1 MTYFVMIW
9 NRFKKN
15 KLALAGL
22 TAVFILV
29 LLAFI
34 GPHLNHW
41 SYSDQILK
49 NANQP
54 PGSSYWFGTDSLG
67 RDLFTRVWHGARI
80 SLLIGFVT
88 GVCSAA
94 IGTVYGSIAGYLG
107 GKVDEVM
114 MKIVETL
121 YSVPFLLYVIL
132 IMLVLEPGPKTI
144 IITLAIVCWLGTARI
159 VRGQVLKLK
168 EEEYILAADVLGVD
182 RLRII
187 IRHLIPNIMGPIFVM
202 LTVIIPE
209 AIFAEAFLSFLGLG
223 VSVPAASL
231 GYLINEGIQGIR
243 LYPWQLLYPAVL
255 ISIIILSFNLIA
267 DGLRDALDPK
277 TYNWHE
283 EK

>member
-1 MTYFVMIW
+1 MMSYFLMVW
-9 NRFKKN
+9 GRFKKN

-54 PGSSYWFGTDSLG
+54 PSSSYWFGTDSLG

-88 GVCSAA
+88 GVCSVV
-94 IGTVYGSIAGYLG
+94 IGTIYGSIAGYLG
-107 GKVDEVM
+107 GKIDEAM
-114 MKIVETL
+114 MKIIETL
-121 YSVPFLLYVIL
+121 YSIPFLLYVIL
-132 IMLVLEPGPKTI
+132 IMLVLEPGAKTVI
-144 IITLAIVCWLGTARI
+144 IALAIVCWLGTARI

-168 EEEYILAADVLGVD
+168 EEEYILAADVLGIS

-187 IRHLIPNIMGPIFVM
+187 MRHLIPNVMGPIFVM

-231 GYLINEGIQGIR
+231 GYLINEGIQVIR

-277 TYNWHE
+277 TYN
-283 EK
+283 